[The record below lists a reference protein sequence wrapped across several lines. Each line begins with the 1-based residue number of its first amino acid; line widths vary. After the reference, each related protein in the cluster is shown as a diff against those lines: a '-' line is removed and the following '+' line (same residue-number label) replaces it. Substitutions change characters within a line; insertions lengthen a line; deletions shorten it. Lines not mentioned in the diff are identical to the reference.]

1 MGRKPVDLPAGVE
14 LIGRSIRIRFSW
26 NKKRC
31 CETLSLPQTAKGI
44 AAAANLRAQ
53 VKGLDKLGALTVEK
67 YAELFPNTRS
77 VAVQDQVA
85 PIFFDYAQDWLDS
98 LQIVDGTRRNYRSA
112 LQVYWIP
119 YLAKMPIDT
128 ITSVR
133 LRKIMNE
140 IEWTSPVRRKG
151 VVGLLVSIFQQA
163 MIDEIVTRNPALSIP
178 GAKVPKRDVDPFT
191 KEEADLIIAHLYKTT
206 SGLTAIYAAYFEFC
220 FYTGMRP
227 GEVMALRWSEL
238 DTRKKTAHVCRIQI
252 RGIIE
257 DRTKTKRPRT
267 VLLNDRALHALEK
280 ARPLTAARSDY
291 VFAPSGTGE
300 KSELYIRSETG
311 QKRYWLTALRKLGIR
326 RRRMYDTRHTYATMC
341 LMAGMNPAFIAA
353 QLGHSVQVLLSTYA
367 KWISSPNDWAE
378 LEKLKML
385 ESGTKV
391 VRVKSQ

>member
-1 MGRKPVDLPAGVE
+1 M
-14 LIGRSIRIRFSW
+14 RIRFSW
-26 NKKRC
+26 NKRRC
-31 CETLSLPQTAKGI
+31 CETLPLPQTAKGI
-44 AAAANLRAQ
+44 AAAASLRAQ
-53 VKGLDKLGALTVEK
+53 VKGLDRLGALSAEK

-77 VAVQDQVA
+77 EAVQDQAV
-85 PIFFDYAQDWLDS
+85 PIFFDYAQDWLNS
-98 LQIVDGTRRNYRSA
+98 LQIVEGTRNNYRSA
-112 LQVYWIP
+112 LQVYWVP
-119 YLAKMPIDT
+119 HLAKMPIDT

-140 IEWTSPVRRKG
+140 IEWTSPARRKG

-163 MIDEIVTRNPALSIP
+163 IVDELITRNPALSIP

-191 KEEADLIIAHLYKTT
+191 KTEADLIIAHLYKTT

-227 GEVMALRWSEL
+227 GEVMALRWSEI
-238 DTRKKTAHVCRIQI
+238 DKRKKTVNVCRIQI
-252 RGIIE
+252 RGVIQE
-257 DRTKTKRPRT
+257 RTKTKKPRY

-280 ARPLTAARSDY
+280 ARPLTEARSDY

-300 KSELYIRSETG
+300 RSELFIRSETG

-367 KWISSPNDWAE
+367 KWINSPNDWAE

-385 ESGTKV
+385 ESGTRV
-391 VRVKSQ
+391 VQAKSQ

>member
-31 CETLSLPQTAKGI
+31 CETLPLPQTAKGI

-119 YLAKMPIDT
+119 YLARMPIDT

-238 DTRKKTAHVCRIQI
+238 DTRKKAAHVCRIQI

-291 VFAPSGTGE
+291 IFAPSGTGE

>member
-1 MGRKPVDLPAGVE
+1 MDRKPVDLPAGVE
-14 LIGRSIRIRFSW
+14 LVGRSIRIRFSW

-31 CETLSLPQTAKGI
+31 CETLPLPQTAKGI
-44 AAAANLRAQ
+44 AAAASLRAQ
-53 VKGLDKLGALTVEK
+53 VKGLDKLGALTAEK

-77 VAVQDQVA
+77 VAVRDQVV
-85 PIFFDYAQDWLDS
+85 PIFFDYAQDWLNS
-98 LQIVDGTRRNYRSA
+98 LQIVEGTRGNYKSA
-112 LQVYWIP
+112 IQKYWIP
-119 YLAKMPIDT
+119 YLADLPIDT

-133 LRKIMNE
+133 LRKIMND
-140 IEWTSPVRRKG
+140 IQWTSPSRRKG

-163 MIDEIVTRNPALSIP
+163 LTDELITRNPALSIP
-178 GAKVPKRDVDPFT
+178 GAKVPKREVDPFT

-206 SGLTAIYAAYFEFC
+206 SGLTAIYGAYFEFC

-227 GEVMALRWSEL
+227 GEVMALRWSEV
-238 DTRKKTAHVCRIQI
+238 DKRKKTAQICRIQI
-252 RGIIE
+252 RGVIQ
-257 DRTKTKRPRT
+257 DRTKTKKTRN

-280 ARPLTAARSDY
+280 ARPLTEARSDY

-300 KSELYIRSETG
+300 KSEMFIRSETS

-367 KWISSPNDWAE
+367 RWINSPNDWAE
-378 LEKLKML
+378 LDKLKML
-385 ESGTKV
+385 EGGTKV
-391 VRVKSQ
+391 VRAQRQ